1 MRTTH
6 APRTSDPFRGA
17 LVYKA
22 KLFEVL
28 DEKEGKRRR
37 SGTSVPGGRDVLP
50 IVETCGIDARDLS
63 IFFEKRLPSSATW
76 RQGQGNARDSR
87 TTEYYM
93 VFLRGLYVMFSIF
106 ARNVPCRS
114 VTSMRGA
121 PILRS
126 NEILPIRKNGKK
138 GSVSS
143 GRMKEPQE

>member
-76 RQGQGNARDSR
+76 RQGQGLKKILYLTNQHITRSKNLSN
-87 TTEYYM
+87 TT
-93 VFLRGLYVMFSIF
+93 
-106 ARNVPCRS
+106 
-114 VTSMRGA
+114 
-121 PILRS
+121 
-126 NEILPIRKNGKK
+126 NGGDGETKKSESK